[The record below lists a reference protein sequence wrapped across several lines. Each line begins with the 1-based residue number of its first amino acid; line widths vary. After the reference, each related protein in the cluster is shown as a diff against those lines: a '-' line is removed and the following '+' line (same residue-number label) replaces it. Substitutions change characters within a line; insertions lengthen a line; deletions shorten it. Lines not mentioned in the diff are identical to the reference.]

1 MYAYKKDSRDINEA
15 ITKPLYEVPP
25 ELQDAIE
32 GITNFIDKNPIREPI
47 KVYRGEGHYGIF
59 SGNKTTYDKYLSEEL
74 ERIAQLID
82 AKILNEEQ
90 ITSFVEKELLNNHI
104 VQPRFLSTAMDISPA
119 EEYAKTVL
127 WDIEVPKGT
136 KGVQIEPYNVERK
149 AEDEFL
155 IQRGSKLLIK
165 NAKYDKTR
173 KLWLLSAIIEQEK

>member
-1 MYAYKKDSRDINEA
+1 MYAYKRDSRDINEA

-25 ELQDAIE
+25 KLQDAIE
-32 GITNFIDKNPIREPI
+32 GITKFIDKSAIKEPI
-47 KVYRGEGHYGIF
+47 KVYRGEGHYGLF
-59 SGNKTTYDKYLSEEL
+59 SQNVTISGKNLGEEL
-74 ERIAQLID
+74 ERVAQLINTGN
-82 AKILNEEQ
+82 LNEEQ
-90 ITSFVEKELLNNHI
+90 IASFVEKELKGVPVI
-104 VQPRFLSTAMDISPA
+104 QERFLSTAMDISPA

-173 KLWLLSAIIEQEK
+173 KLWLLSAIIEQEN